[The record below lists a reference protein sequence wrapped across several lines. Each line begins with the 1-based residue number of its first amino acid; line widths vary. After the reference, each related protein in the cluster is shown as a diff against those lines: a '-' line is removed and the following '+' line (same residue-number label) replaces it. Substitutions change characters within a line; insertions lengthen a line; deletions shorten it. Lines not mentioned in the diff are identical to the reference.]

1 MSKLRVCAAAKY
13 RRSIN
18 ITQHCFLFPINAL
31 ILIHRSALCR
41 EVGSKGW
48 PVSGSIKTDSFVRSV
63 DVGEARVS
71 VRRVCP
77 SVHCSKMSGYV
88 G

>member
-13 RRSIN
+13 RRSI
-18 ITQHCFLFPINAL
+18 TSHSTAFYLFPINAL

-41 EVGSKGW
+41 EVGGKGW
-48 PVSGSIKTDSFVRSV
+48 PVSGSIKTLVRSV
-63 DVGEARVS
+63 DVGEAQVS